1 MLCGV
6 HILKKFIFLTFFLSI
21 TLLADDYSKT
31 NILEYIVKN
40 INNKTIH
47 KIWSDDLSVKNSFS
61 SLKNYQ
67 VVNDINKAELLVIKD
82 KSSLKGYSFK
92 GYIFVLDYNLLNEIP
107 QSFGA
112 FFWKKGRA
120 NIVFI
125 KPRIDK
131 LHLILSKELQEYVE
145 ERVW

>member
-1 MLCGV
+1 M
-6 HILKKFIFLTFFLSI
+6 KKFIVLIVILTFSLS
-21 TLLADDYSKT
+21 AENYSKA
-31 NILEYIVKN
+31 NILKYIVKN
-40 INNKTIH
+40 INHNTIH
-47 KIWSDDLSVKNSFS
+47 KIWSDDITVKNSFKE
-61 SLKNYQ
+61 LKDYR
-67 VVNDINKAELLVIKD
+67 VVNDINKAELLIIKD
-82 KSSLKGYSFK
+82 KSSLKGYSSK
-92 GYIFVLDYNLLNEIP
+92 GYVFVLDYNLLNEIP

-131 LHLILSKELQEYVE
+131 LHLKLSKELQDYEE